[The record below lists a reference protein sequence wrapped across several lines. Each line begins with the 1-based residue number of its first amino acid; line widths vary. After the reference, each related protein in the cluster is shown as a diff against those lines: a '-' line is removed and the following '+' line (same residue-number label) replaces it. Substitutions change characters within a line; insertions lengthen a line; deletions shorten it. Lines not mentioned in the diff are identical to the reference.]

1 MHVAGRLIHL
11 IGAEVGVV
19 AADCSGVV
27 LRGERRRGGRG
38 AAIAPHELRR
48 EVSRTVEKE
57 QRQGVGAQSGLVDRF
72 ASISYVASLPVDEQV
87 SRITANV
94 LKRFLE

>member
-1 MHVAGRLIHL
+1 MGMHVAARLVYL

-27 LRGERRRGGRG
+27 LRGELRRGGRG

-48 EVSRTVEKE
+48 EVAGSVEE
-57 QRQGVGAQSGLVDRF
+57 QKRQGIRSQ
-72 ASISYVASLPVDEQV
+72 
-87 SRITANV
+87 
-94 LKRFLE
+94 